1 MSCTQMSSS
10 YSGYI
15 ISVGHSFNQIITCN
29 FLQLRLFLICMK
41 QHDDQII
48 KTLDFII
55 KLWSYPLNMNIVL
68 YYNSSNQLYFQYYS
82 KKHVQFNL
90 DFLIQFFHLNYSKHD
105 VTWSFPVNGVLPLI
119 IKLFHRWLSLF
130 SSIKKRYNLGLYL
143 PFFQHNLPFSL
154 ICGCKIV
161 CNNFFC
167 IV

>member
-1 MSCTQMSSS
+1 
-10 YSGYI
+10 
-15 ISVGHSFNQIITCN
+15 
-29 FLQLRLFLICMK
+29 MK

-68 YYNSSNQLYFQYYS
+68 YYNSSNQLCFQYYS
-82 KKHVQFNL
+82 KTHVQFNL

-130 SSIKKRYNLGLYL
+130 SSIKNKIQSRIIFTFLSTQLAFFLDLRLQECLQQFFLYCLGLIL
-143 PFFQHNLPFSL
+143 
-154 ICGCKIV
+154 
-161 CNNFFC
+161 
-167 IV
+167 